1 MPNGEKVG
9 VEDEGDMLPVGEAM
23 PKLWAP
29 MERGN
34 APGPKEA
41 LTGGGETKRGGGG
54 DMLN

>member
-9 VEDEGDMLPVGEAM
+9 VEDEGDKLPVGEAI
-23 PKLWAP
+23 PKLWAF

-41 LTGGGETKRGGGG
+41 VTGGGETKRGGGG

>member
-9 VEDEGDMLPVGEAM
+9 VEDEGDRLPVGEAM
-23 PKLWAP
+23 PKFCP
-29 MERGN
+29 FMERGY

-41 LTGGGETKRGGGG
+41 VTGGGETKRGGGG